1 MRTTVHVHCQDLVRI
16 YKIADLE
23 VVALRG
29 LNLEVA
35 AGEMMAIVGNSGS
48 GKSTLLNILGG
59 LDRPSAGACTVGG
72 LDLVNASGAELAEY
86 KRYEVGF
93 VWQQSARNLIP
104 YLGALDNV
112 LAPMLFAGGAGSTER
127 RRAREL
133 LAACGLSER
142 MDHKPPQLSGGEQ
155 QRVAIAVALANEPEL
170 LLADEPTGEVDNQ
183 TAGDIYELL
192 RRLNAERRLTV
203 MIVTHDRDVTRH
215 VSRVVAI
222 RDGQT
227 SSEIVQRVGLPG
239 ADEPAHEEYVIVVH
253 HHRAVG
259 ADIEGAGPAGVE
271 DPRHHLLELEG
282 RALVHGSRR
291 QQHFGGYFRL
301 PGGLGGFGAG
311 PDEEAEEEG
320 GEMTHGVLPVVR
332 LVSERRHAADRERP
346 AGRGAR
352 GRALTCKNPTRAPAR
367 QVSAGRPDRY
377 GITLAGARFMTQSP
391 VRMSDTKM
399 LPL

>member
-1 MRTTVHVHCQDLVRI
+1 MSAAVHVNCQDLVRI
-16 YKIADLE
+16 YKVADLE

-59 LDRPSAGACTVGG
+59 LDRPSAGACSVGG
-72 LDLVNASGAELAEY
+72 LDLVNASGADLADY

-104 YLGALDNV
+104 YLSALDNV
-112 LAPMLFAGGAGSTER
+112 LAPMLFAGGAGSAET

-133 LAACGLSER
+133 LEACGLVER
-142 MDHKPPQLSGGEQ
+142 MSHRPPELSGGEQ

-227 SSEIVQRVGLPG
+227 SSEIVRRVGLPG
-239 ADEPAHEEYVIVVH
+239 ADEPVHEEFVIVDETGRLQIPRDYLEQLGISG
-253 HHRAVG
+253 RATVDVD
-259 ADIEGAGPAGVE
+259 AA
-271 DPRHHLLELEG
+271 EG
-282 RALVHGSRR
+282 RL
-291 QQHFGGYFRL
+291 
-301 PGGLGGFGAG
+301 
-311 PDEEAEEEG
+311 
-320 GEMTHGVLPVVR
+320 VVR
-332 LVSERRHAADRERP
+332 PAESSGERGGTE
-346 AGRGAR
+346 
-352 GRALTCKNPTRAPAR
+352 PTP
-367 QVSAGRPDRY
+367 
-377 GITLAGARFMTQSP
+377 
-391 VRMSDTKM
+391 
-399 LPL
+399 

>member
-1 MRTTVHVHCQDLVRI
+1 MSAEMHVRCQDLVRI

-72 LDLVNASGAELAEY
+72 LDLVNASGADLAAY

-104 YLGALDNV
+104 YLSAFDNV
-112 LAPMLFAGGAGSTER
+112 LAPMLFAGGVGPAETQ
-127 RRAREL
+127 RARDL
-133 LAACGLSER
+133 LAACGLEAR
-142 MDHKPPQLSGGEQ
+142 AGHRPPELSGGEQ
-155 QRVAIAVALANEPEL
+155 QRVAIAVALANEPDL

-183 TAGDIYELL
+183 TAGEIYDLL

-215 VSRVVAI
+215 VTRVVAI

-227 SSEIVQRVGLPG
+227 SSEIVRRVGLPG
-239 ADEPAHEEYVIVVH
+239 ADEPAHEEYVIVDETG
-253 HHRAVG
+253 RLQ
-259 ADIEGAGPAGVE
+259 I
-271 DPRHHLLELEG
+271 PREYLEELGISG
-282 RALVHGSRR
+282 RATVDVAEDGLVI
-291 QQHFGGYFRL
+291 
-301 PGGLGGFGAG
+301 
-311 PDEEAEEEG
+311 
-320 GEMTHGVLPVVR
+320 
-332 LVSERRHAADRERP
+332 RP
-346 AGRGAR
+346 ADQPGA
-352 GRALTCKNPTRAPAR
+352 
-367 QVSAGRPDRY
+367 SADS
-377 GITLAGARFMTQSP
+377 GATS
-391 VRMSDTKM
+391 
-399 LPL
+399 